1 MAEIWKLINDNS
13 RSLII
18 ALLLL
23 SPLLVGPW
31 VLIGLEVRANTAE
44 LRAIR
49 EELGE
54 FREDMRGLMGEVR
67 EEIRRFGTELD

>member
-1 MAEIWKLINDNS
+1 MGEIWKLINDNS